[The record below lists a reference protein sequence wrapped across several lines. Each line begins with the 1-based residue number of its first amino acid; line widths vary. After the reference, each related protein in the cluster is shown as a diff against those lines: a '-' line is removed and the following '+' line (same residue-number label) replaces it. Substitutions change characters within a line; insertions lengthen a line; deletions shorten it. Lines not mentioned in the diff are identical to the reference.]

1 MPTGQRWKIATI
13 AGVPVYLSSMWVLF
27 AVFITLSQYTLF
39 ANSLLVSDQT
49 GVLLLTLASAGLFFG
64 SILLHEG
71 AHAVV
76 ARSLGLP
83 VRGITLTGW
92 GGYTETPSNA
102 RGPLGEFL
110 VAIAGPATNL
120 ILGVAFFAFEHA
132 AATSHP
138 LASIVVGYYA
148 GLNLLVAGLNALPGF
163 PLDGGRAL
171 MAGIWKATGD
181 RTQAMRLAS
190 FAGFA
195 VAGSIALYGASK
207 LQTADQPTGIW
218 AFVIAFLVFS
228 GARQALARVPAR
240 LRLREGTA
248 ADAMRQ
254 ALDGLPAGM
263 PLSEALDRFFRGADA
278 AATFPVVEAGGAYL
292 GSVSLD
298 SARKVGSRDPLRPV
312 RDALQPPGTVPVVDA
327 GTRLDDVVDL
337 LGGREGVVMREG
349 RLVGRLS
356 PMDIE
361 RWFERRNGRPTAWAT
376 AAPAAP
382 SDVDGVPPRPDVR

>member
-13 AGVPVYLSSMWVLF
+13 AGIPVYLSSMWVLF
-27 AVFITLSQYTLF
+27 AIFITLSQYSLF
-39 ANSLLVSDQT
+39 SNSFLVSDQT
-49 GVLLLTLASAGLFFG
+49 GVFLLTLASAGLFFG

-110 VAIAGPATNL
+110 VSAAGPATNL
-120 ILGVAFFAFEHA
+120 ILGIAFFTFERT

-138 LASIVVGYYA
+138 LAAIVVGYYA

-195 VAGSIALYGASK
+195 VAGAIALYGLNR
-207 LQTADQPTGIW
+207 LQTADQQMGIW
-218 AFVIAFLVFS
+218 ALIIAFLIFS

-240 LRLREGTA
+240 MQLREGTA
-248 ADAMRQ
+248 ADAMRP
-254 ALDGLPAGM
+254 ASDGLPAGM

-278 AATFPVVEAGGAYL
+278 AAFPVVDAGGTYV
-292 GSVSLD
+292 GSVSLA
-298 SARKVGSRDPLRPV
+298 SAKKVGSRDPLRPV
-312 RDALQPPGTVPVVDA
+312 REALQPKGTVPVIDPS
-327 GTRLDDVVDL
+327 TRLDDVIDL
-337 LGGREGVVMREG
+337 LGGREGVVVRDG
-349 RLVGRLS
+349 RLAGRLS
-356 PMDIE
+356 PMDVE
-361 RWFERRNGRPTAWAT
+361 RWFERRNGGPTAWT
-376 AAPAAP
+376 NAAPGGP
-382 SDVDGVPPRPDVR
+382 PGDDDVPPRPDGR